1 MTPIPSAFMMSDNKT
16 FTFYFAGEL
25 FSHKHLL
32 GNACL
37 AREIFRE
44 SQGRFVP
51 ILPQDLEMRDRH
63 PQSIRDQD
71 ILGLLRCD
79 LGLFN
84 YDGPEL
90 DSGTVVE
97 FMFAKFADIPAVLLR
112 TDFRYGGDQKGDP
125 WNLMSSFYPRTEV
138 VVTPSMPLAK
148 GGSFQN
154 VLYDHSNVLDTGFNV
169 KAQETALKKI
179 ARKTI
184 AAMERVL
191 LQAPVLEGSDVDAIY
206 RYLAKMPGFRR
217 NPEEVVPIIESALQ
231 RKKAKGLL

>member
-1 MTPIPSAFMMSDNKT
+1 MTPNPDAFMMSDNRT

-37 AREIFRE
+37 AREIYRE
-44 SQGRFVP
+44 SQGKFVA
-51 ILPQDLEMRDRH
+51 ILPQDLELRDQH

-148 GGSFQN
+148 TRSFQD
-154 VLYDHSNVLDTGFNV
+154 LLHDHSNVMDTGFNV
-169 KAQETALKKI
+169 KAQEAALREI

-184 AAMERVL
+184 AAMEKVL
-191 LQAPVLEGSDVDAIY
+191 MQAPVLEGQDVEAIY
-206 RYLAKMPGFRR
+206 HYLAKMPGFRR
-217 NPEEVVPIIESALQ
+217 TPEEVVPIIERALH

>member
-1 MTPIPSAFMMSDNKT
+1 MMSQNQT
-16 FTFYFAGEL
+16 YTFYFGGEL

-37 AREIFRE
+37 AREIYRE
-44 SQGRFVP
+44 SQGRFVA
-51 ILPQDLEMRDRH
+51 ILPQDLELRDRH

-97 FMFAKFADIPAVLLR
+97 FMMAKFADIPAVLLR
-112 TDFRYGGDQKGDP
+112 TDFRHGGDQAGDP

-138 VVTPSMPLAK
+138 VVTPSMPLSK
-148 GGSFQN
+148 DGSFRNLRHDQ
-154 VLYDHSNVLDTGFNV
+154 SNVMDTGFNV
-169 KAQETALKKI
+169 TAQKAALRKI

-184 AAMERVL
+184 EGMEKVL
-191 LQAPVLEGSDVDAIY
+191 RQAPVLEGADVDAIY

-217 NPEEVVPIIESALQ
+217 NPEEITPIIESALR